1 MSAPTCPVCGSARV
15 EPYPTPFADPVVR
28 CRGCGTRFVHPVPPA
43 AALRARYE
51 AEHRAGKWGELFGA
65 SDPMVPPRRVRL
77 LDGLDPGRGSG
88 RLLDVGCGDGRFLDA
103 AAAAGWRPVG
113 LELSHGVVRAL
124 GNRHPVLVGSLAAL
138 RAGPRF
144 AAITFWDVLEHLPD
158 PAAALGAAARL
169 LEPRGL
175 LAVSL
180 PSASGTEALVRGAG
194 WRFHDLPAY
203 GHLVHLGPSQLRRL
217 LVSAGLEV
225 VHREDAWLGGSAGLA
240 RSRCPP
246 WRAPAAGLVPRPVER
261 RAGPGGRAHSFRQ
274 HAPDGGAPVGRVGVA
289 TR

>member
-15 EPYPTPFADPVVR
+15 EPYSTPFADPLVR
-28 CRGCGTRFVHPVPPA
+28 CRGCGTRFLHPVPSA
-43 AALRARYE
+43 VELRARYE
-51 AEHRAGKWGELFGA
+51 AEHQAGKWGALFEA
-65 SDPMVPPRRVRL
+65 SDPMDPRRRAHL
-77 LDGLDPGRGSG
+77 LAGLDHGRGSG

-103 AAAAGWRPVG
+103 AAVEGWSPVG
-113 LELSHGVVRAL
+113 LELSHGAVRAL
-124 GNRHPVLVGSLAAL
+124 GNRHRVLVGSLAAL

-158 PAAALGAAARL
+158 PAVTLGAAARL

-180 PSASGTEALVRGAG
+180 PNAFGTEALVGGMG
-194 WRFHDLPAY
+194 WRYHDLPTY

-225 VHREDAWLGGSAGLA
+225 VHRETRGSADLRDLLGPDASRGGRRPLVWLLDRLSGVLA
-240 RSRCPP
+240 RVAEPTLF
-246 WRAPAAGLVPRPVER
+246 GNTLLM
-261 RAGPGGRAHSFRQ
+261 
-274 HAPDGGAPVGRVGVA
+274 VGRQGE
-289 TR
+289 

>member
-1 MSAPTCPVCGSARV
+1 MSRA
-15 EPYPTPFADPVVR
+15 PTPFPDLVVR
-28 CRGCGTRFVHPVPPA
+28 CRGCGTRFVHPVPSA

-51 AEHRAGKWGELFGA
+51 AEHQAGKWGALFEA
-65 SDPMVPPRRVRL
+65 SDPMEPPRRARL
-77 LDGLDPGRGSG
+77 LAGLDSGRGSG

-113 LELSHGVVRAL
+113 LELSHGAVRAL

-180 PSASGTEALVRGAG
+180 PNASGTEALVRGAG
-194 WRFHDLPAY
+194 WRYHDLPAY

-225 VHREDAWLGGSAGLA
+225 VHRETRGSADLRDLLGPEARVGGHHPLAWFLDRLSGALA
-240 RSRCPP
+240 RVAEPTLF
-246 WRAPAAGLVPRPVER
+246 GNTLLM
-261 RAGPGGRAHSFRQ
+261 
-274 HAPDGGAPVGRVGVA
+274 VGRRQGE
-289 TR
+289 